1 MKFFVGSHLAMSN
14 ELRAMPELIAER
26 ESSPLTVRLR
36 GYNSVRAL
44 GRYEGGLKDIV
55 LALKAGNTR
64 MAKPLAELLVEL
76 VDLTEPLDLVTWVP
90 ASKAGFRSRGFDQ
103 SQLLA
108 KHLSK
113 RLGVKG
119 TRTVRRIDNYSQHDL
134 SRVGRGIGPSF
145 RLLRPIQ
152 GRILVVDDVITTGM
166 TLERYRQLL
175 DPQKQSTLSAV
186 CLASAN

>member
-1 MKFFVGSHLAMSN
+1 MNLFVGSHLAISS
-14 ELRAMPELIAER
+14 ELRAERKLLAER
-26 ESSPLTVRLR
+26 EFASQKVKLR
-36 GYNSVRAL
+36 GYSSVRAL

-64 MAKPLAELLVEL
+64 MAKPLAKLLVEL
-76 VDLTEPLDLVTWVP
+76 VDLTETVDLVTWVP

-113 RLGVKG
+113 RLGVKCS
-119 TRTVRRIDNYSQHDL
+119 RTVRRIDNYSQHDL
-134 SRVGRGIGPSF
+134 SRAGRGIGPSF

-152 GRILVVDDVITTGM
+152 GRVLVVDDVITTGM
-166 TLERYRQLL
+166 TLERYRRLL
-175 DPQKQSTLSAV
+175 DPQNQSILSAV